1 LSEEEYKLAAAEHSA
16 RAAVLRKS
24 FRRDFVVEKTMTAGR
39 EAAARR
45 TEYRNSELERI
56 KRDEKLKKV
65 WKAYRASLRRH
76 RSIII
81 RDCIEEFLDT
91 YYLKSPVL
99 RLILSL
105 TYIYAIYI
113 FFYYIMYY
121 TTWLVILLMTLLI
134 GFYIGVPLY
143 ILLDTMIP
151 ANLGILSL
159 LISGDPK
166 ETLVGVCL
174 AYGMI
179 TLFCE
184 WLDAMQK

>member
-1 LSEEEYKLAAAEHSA
+1 L
-16 RAAVLRKS
+16 
-24 FRRDFVVEKTMTAGR
+24 
-39 EAAARR
+39 
-45 TEYRNSELERI
+45 
-56 KRDEKLKKV
+56 
-65 WKAYRASLRRH
+65 LRRH
-76 RSIII
+76 KSIIV
-81 RDCIEEFLDT
+81 RDCVEEFIDT
-91 YYLKSPVL
+91 YYLTSPAL
-99 RLILSL
+99 RLVLSL

-121 TTWLVILLMTLLI
+121 TILLVILLLTFTLCY
-134 GFYIGVPLY
+134 YIGIPLY